1 MGPTPPPDAPT
12 ISCPA
17 NQSTRTTGSNA
28 TITYPPPT
36 VTGGEAPVPVACTPP
51 SGSAFPAGMSTTT
64 CVATDAR
71 QRSAMCTFT
80 VTVEVVP
87 VLSVTHFVA
96 FGDSITEGILASGD
110 LAANP
115 YPAELKR
122 QLTSRYSTQ
131 EFVVQNRGVGG
142 ERTTDG
148 VRRFPGVLGADNPEV
163 VLLFEGVNDLAQGD
177 QSQISV
183 VIGNLRTMIQ
193 QAQGRGIRVFLG
205 TLLPEIPGGSRT
217 EIRMLA
223 ATQGATLVDLYQAFA
238 GMERALIGVDGL
250 HPNEMGYQKIGETF
264 FNAVR
269 TRLETAPTL
278 TWTRFDQVHASR

>member
-1 MGPTPPPDAPT
+1 
-12 ISCPA
+12 
-17 NQSTRTTGSNA
+17 
-28 TITYPPPT
+28 
-36 VTGGEAPVPVACTPP
+36 
-51 SGSAFPAGMSTTT
+51 
-64 CVATDAR
+64 
-71 QRSAMCTFT
+71 MCTFT

-217 EIRMLA
+217 GPLPLIVPANDQIRMLA